1 MESGPV
7 EWPGRLE
14 RGLVRKVAS
23 FPEAPCGESLV
34 NTILTVVNIG
44 SSLGGLSPGRGI
56 FAPGRLR
63 VDASRSSFLHWPRP
77 RCTPCRSLRVSLLPQ
92 PRSLIALLC
101 ALAALALPTHALG
114 SERMYMGAAEDEG
127 RNADPAVAM
136 AKMQLAK
143 AAGFDTIRITAI
155 WEPGQIAVPAGQL
168 AALQAIAAAGDFLGI
183 RVVTTVM
190 NFGSRTT
197 PLTAAART
205 QFARFAADM
214 VRRVPSI
221 REYIVG
227 NEPNLNRYWLP
238 QFGPYGEDAAATAY
252 VKLLARTYDAMKA
265 ADKGVFVIGGSVSPR
280 GIDRPGT
287 GRDTHSPT
295 AFITDMG
302 TAYRALKRN
311 RPIMDGFSF
320 HPYGESSSTPPTFA
334 HAAGTS
340 LGLADYDKLVGLLG
354 SAFDGTKQLGSQLP
368 IVYDEYGVDSQ
379 IPDGKRTFYGGKEP
393 ATTKPVSE
401 GVQAAYYRE
410 ALELAACQPTV
421 RGFLIFHVTDE
432 TDYNRWQSGVYYADG
447 TPKSS
452 RAFVK
457 QTMAEIR
464 AGAVDCGEP
473 PVAGSKEGWDLATPA
488 EIAAAEKGSA
498 IVGGWVFVDAS
509 G

>member
-1 MESGPV
+1 
-7 EWPGRLE
+7 
-14 RGLVRKVAS
+14 
-23 FPEAPCGESLV
+23 
-34 NTILTVVNIG
+34 
-44 SSLGGLSPGRGI
+44 
-56 FAPGRLR
+56 
-63 VDASRSSFLHWPRP
+63 
-77 RCTPCRSLRVSLLPQ
+77 
-92 PRSLIALLC
+92 LLC
-101 ALAALALPTHALG
+101 AFAALAVPAQALG
-114 SERMYMGAAEDEG
+114 SDRMYMGAAEDEG

-155 WEPGQIAVPAGQL
+155 WEPGQSAVPAGQL

-197 PLTAAART
+197 PSTAASRT
-205 QFARFAADM
+205 QFARFAADL
-214 VRRVPSI
+214 VRKVPSL

-238 QFGPYGEDAAATAY
+238 QFGANGEDVAATSY
-252 VKLLARTYDAMKA
+252 VQLLARTYDAMKT
-265 ADKGVFVIGGSVSPR
+265 ADKNVFIIGGSVAPR

-295 AFITDMG
+295 AFIRDMG
-302 TAYRALKRN
+302 SAYRALNRT

-320 HPYGESSSTPPTFA
+320 HPYGENSSTPPTFA
-334 HAAGTS
+334 HVYGTS

-354 SAFDGTKQLGSQLP
+354 EAFDGTAQVGSALP

-379 IPDGKRTFYGGKEP
+379 IPTGKRRFYGGTEP

-401 GVQAAYYRE
+401 GVQAAYYRA

-452 RAFVK
+452 RSFVK

-464 AGAVDCGEP
+464 SGAVDCGQP
-473 PVAGSKEGWDLATPA
+473 PVAGSKEGWEIATAA
-488 EIAAAEKGSA
+488 EFAAAE
-498 IVGGWVFVDAS
+498 VGGWVFVDAS